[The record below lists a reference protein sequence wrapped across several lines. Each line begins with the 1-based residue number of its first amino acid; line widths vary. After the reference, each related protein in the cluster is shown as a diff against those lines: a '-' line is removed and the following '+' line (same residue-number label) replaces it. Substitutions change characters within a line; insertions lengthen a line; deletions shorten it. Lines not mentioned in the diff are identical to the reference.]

1 MVKTKC
7 LLCGQEFPL
16 NLHHPFCSQCHQ
28 PLFLKTSLP
37 LKDDFSDSDSFLE
50 KLFPPPSGQVSLGEG
65 QTPLLRLASLEKK
78 LGFNSLWA
86 KNEGLN
92 PTGTFKDRGTVRAVE
107 EACRLGIKKIGTV
120 SVGNMAA
127 STAAYGARAGL
138 ETYILV
144 RGDVDPQKLKLIQT
158 FDACLIQVKGDYGE
172 LFDKS
177 YELGQ
182 TYGIYFINSI
192 DPLRLAGYKTIAR
205 EILQQLAPLLPEV
218 IVVPVSS
225 GGHFLGI
232 FKAFLE
238 LASLDF
244 LPQLPL
250 FIGVQSDRC
259 SPLVE
264 AFQRQAKVFTRI
276 HNLPPVPY
284 AISNPNPPGGNL
296 VLHLIYKYKG
306 YLVAVSDE
314 DISQA
319 QQLLALEEGI
329 FALPSSAAALAALLH
344 CQNYLPSLRQ
354 KTICLILTGTGW
366 RGKRVFNPGKTTIH
380 QTSLNALDHFFG
392 QLLAK
397 ERKKPTLKNLLPE

>member
-1 MVKTKC
+1 
-7 LLCGQEFPL
+7 
-16 NLHHPFCSQCHQ
+16 
-28 PLFLKTSLP
+28 
-37 LKDDFSDSDSFLE
+37 
-50 KLFPPPSGQVSLGEG
+50 
-65 QTPLLRLASLEKK
+65 
-78 LGFNSLWA
+78 
-86 KNEGLN
+86 
-92 PTGTFKDRGTVRAVE
+92 
-107 EACRLGIKKIGTV
+107 
-120 SVGNMAA
+120 
-127 STAAYGARAGL
+127 
-138 ETYILV
+138 
-144 RGDVDPQKLKLIQT
+144 
-158 FDACLIQVKGDYGE
+158 
-172 LFDKS
+172 
-177 YELGQ
+177 
-182 TYGIYFINSI
+182 
-192 DPLRLAGYKTIAR
+192 
-205 EILQQLAPLLPEV
+205 PEV

-397 ERKKPTLKNLLPE
+397 ERKKTTLKNLLPE